1 MKLVFAGTPEF
12 ARSFLEELLLL
23 PQVNIS
29 AVYTQPDRR
38 AGRGKQLRPSPVKQ
52 FAELNDLTVLQ
63 PGSLKESLAQQPLA
77 ELQPDLMVVVAYGQK
92 LPESVLQIP
101 RYGCINVHAS
111 LLPRWRGAAPIHRAI
126 AAEDKESGISIMRM
140 DAGLDTGDVLATAK
154 LPIQAGETTGSLH
167 DRLIELGRP
176 VLGRV
181 ISAMPDI
188 LNSAI
193 PQNEDNV
200 TYASKILAM
209 EASLNWFKPAHE
221 LDALV
226 RALNPA
232 PGAYSFL
239 GEERIKIWAT
249 GVAAGSGQAGQILS
263 VSDKGI
269 EVACAEGS
277 LVLQRIQL
285 AGKPVS
291 DMPDLLRGH
300 ARKFAPGIHFSA
312 GPKS

>member
-63 PGSLKESLAQQPLA
+63 PGSLKESLAQQQLA